1 MAKRTRLNV
10 SVQNPVLVMSVISE
24 IIENKGGM
32 VLSVDI
38 NESVLDAI
46 NLMAQ
51 VNIGAVLVQE
61 GDTIS
66 GIFTERDYLQK
77 IALKSLSSQETRV
90 GDVMTTPVVSAD
102 PGDSIQQC
110 METMT
115 TCHCRHLPVV
125 EDGKLL
131 GIVSI
136 GDLVKKMLDE
146 KQSEVEKLSEY
157 ITGTY

>member
-1 MAKRTRLNV
+1 
-10 SVQNPVLVMSVISE
+10 MSTVSE
-24 IIENKGGM
+24 ILENKGGM
-32 VLSVDI
+32 VLSV
-38 NESVLDAI
+38 SVTETVFDAI

-51 VNIGAVLVQE
+51 VNIGAILVQD

-77 IALKSLSSQETRV
+77 IALKSLSSKQTLV
-90 GDVMTTPVVSAD
+90 GDVMTSPVISAD
-102 PGDSIQQC
+102 PDDSVEQC

-125 EDGKLL
+125 ENGKLL

-136 GDLVKKMLDE
+136 GDLVKRMLDE
-146 KQSEVEKLSEY
+146 KESEVEHLNQY

>member
-1 MAKRTRLNV
+1 
-10 SVQNPVLVMSVISE
+10 MSVISE

-61 GDTIS
+61 NDTIS

-77 IALKSLSSQETRV
+77 IALKSLSSKDTRV
-90 GDVMTTPVVSAD
+90 GDVMTTPVVSAA
-102 PGDSIQQC
+102 PGDSVQQC

-115 TCHCRHLPVV
+115 TCRCRHLPIVK
-125 EDGKLL
+125 DGKLL

-146 KQSEVEKLSEY
+146 KEAEVEQLSQY

>member
-1 MAKRTRLNV
+1 
-10 SVQNPVLVMSVISE
+10 MSRVSE
-24 IIENKGGM
+24 ILEHKGGM
-32 VLSVDI
+32 VLSVDA
-38 NESVLDAI
+38 NDTVLAAI
-46 NLMAQ
+46 SLMAQ
-51 VNIGAVLVQE
+51 VNIGAVLVQKE
-61 GDTIS
+61 DTIS

-77 IALKSLSSQETRV
+77 IALKSRSSQETKV

-102 PGDSIQQC
+102 PSDSIQQC

-125 EDGKLL
+125 ENGNLL

-146 KQSEVEKLSEY
+146 KQSEVEKLSQY

>member
-1 MAKRTRLNV
+1 
-10 SVQNPVLVMSVISE
+10 MSTISE
-24 IIENKGGM
+24 ILENKGGM

-51 VNIGAVLVQE
+51 VNIGAVLVQQD
-61 GDTIS
+61 DTIS

-77 IALKSLSSQETRV
+77 IALKSLSSKQTRV
-90 GDVMTTPVVSAD
+90 GDVMTTPVISAD

-115 TCHCRHLPVV
+115 TCRCRHLPVV
-125 EDGKLL
+125 NNGTLL

-136 GDLVKKMLDE
+136 GDLVKKLLDE
-146 KQSEVEKLSEY
+146 KEIEVEQLSQY

>member
-1 MAKRTRLNV
+1 
-10 SVQNPVLVMSVISE
+10 
-24 IIENKGGM
+24 M
-32 VLSVDI
+32 VLSVEA
-38 NESVLDAI
+38 NETVFDAI

-51 VNIGAVLVQE
+51 VNIGAILVQH

-77 IALKSLSSQETRV
+77 IALKSRSSKETLV
-90 GDVMTTPVVSAD
+90 GDVMTSPVISAE
-102 PGDSIQQC
+102 PGDSIQKC

-115 TCHCRHLPVV
+115 SCHCRHLPVV
-125 EDGKLL
+125 ENGKLL

-136 GDLVKKMLDE
+136 GDLVKRMLDE
-146 KQSEVEKLSEY
+146 KESEVEQLNQY

>member
-1 MAKRTRLNV
+1 
-10 SVQNPVLVMSVISE
+10 MSRVSE
-24 IIENKGGM
+24 ILEHKGAM
-32 VLSVDI
+32 VLSVDTD
-38 NESVLDAI
+38 ETVLAAI
-46 NLMAQ
+46 SLMAQ
-51 VNIGAVLVQE
+51 VNIGAVLVQKD
-61 GDTIS
+61 DTIS

-77 IALKSLSSQETRV
+77 IALKSRSSQETRV
-90 GDVMTTPVVSAD
+90 GDVMTTPVISAD
-102 PGDSIQQC
+102 PNDSIQQC

-125 EDGKLL
+125 ENGNLL

-146 KQSEVEKLSEY
+146 KQSEVEKLSQY

>member
-1 MAKRTRLNV
+1 
-10 SVQNPVLVMSVISE
+10 
-24 IIENKGGM
+24 M

-38 NESVLDAI
+38 TETVFDAI

-51 VNIGAVLVQE
+51 VNIGAILVQKE
-61 GDTIS
+61 GTIS

-77 IALKSLSSQETRV
+77 IALKQLSSQETIV
-90 GDVMTTPVVSAD
+90 GDVMTSPVISAD
-102 PGDSIQQC
+102 PDDTIQKC

-115 TCHCRHLPVV
+115 TCRCRHLPVV

-146 KQSEVEKLSEY
+146 KQEEVEQLNQY

>member
-1 MAKRTRLNV
+1 
-10 SVQNPVLVMSVISE
+10 MSVISE

-61 GDTIS
+61 NDAIS

-102 PGDSIQQC
+102 PGDSVQQC

-115 TCHCRHLPVV
+115 TCRCRHLPIVNN
-125 EDGKLL
+125 GKLL

-146 KQSEVEKLSEY
+146 KEAEVEQLNQY

>member
-1 MAKRTRLNV
+1 
-10 SVQNPVLVMSVISE
+10 MSRVSE
-24 IIENKGGM
+24 ILEHKGGM

-38 NESVLDAI
+38 NDTVLDAI
-46 NLMAQ
+46 SLMAQ
-51 VNIGAVLVQE
+51 VNIGAVLVQQNE
-61 GDTIS
+61 TIA

-77 IALKSLSSQETRV
+77 IALKSLSSPQTKV
-90 GDVMTTPVVSAD
+90 GDVMTSPVISAD
-102 PGDSIQQC
+102 PGDSIQHC

-125 EDGKLL
+125 ENGKLL

-146 KQSEVEKLSEY
+146 KQNEVEKLSEY

>member
-1 MAKRTRLNV
+1 
-10 SVQNPVLVMSVISE
+10 MSRVSE
-24 IIENKGGM
+24 ILEHKGGM

-38 NESVLDAI
+38 SESVFDAI
-46 NLMAQ
+46 TLMAQ
-51 VNIGAVLVQE
+51 LNIGAVLVQQNE
-61 GDTIS
+61 SIS

-77 IALKSLSSQETRV
+77 IALQSLSSKQTKV
-90 GDVMTTPVVSAD
+90 GDVMTSPVISAD
-102 PGDSIQQC
+102 PGDSIQHC

-125 EDGKLL
+125 ENGKLL

-146 KQSEVEKLSEY
+146 KRNEVENLRQY

>member
-1 MAKRTRLNV
+1 MSKV
-10 SVQNPVLVMSVISE
+10 SGILE
-24 IIENKGGM
+24 HKGAM
-32 VLSVDI
+32 VLTVDV
-38 NESVLDAI
+38 NETVFDAI
-46 NLMAQ
+46 SLMAQ
-51 VNIGAVLVQE
+51 VNVGAVLVQKDE
-61 GDTIS
+61 TIA

-77 IALKSLSSQETRV
+77 IALKSRSSRETKI
-90 GDVMTTPVVSAD
+90 GDVMTSPVISAE
-102 PGDSIQQC
+102 PSDSVQHC

-146 KQSEVEKLSEY
+146 KQQEVEKLSEY

>member
-1 MAKRTRLNV
+1 
-10 SVQNPVLVMSVISE
+10 MSRVSE
-24 IIENKGGM
+24 ILEHKGGM

-38 NESVLDAI
+38 NETVLTAI

-51 VNIGAVLVQE
+51 VNVGAVLVQHN
-61 GDTIS
+61 DNIS

-77 IALKSLSSQETRV
+77 IALKTLSSKDTKV
-90 GDVMTTPVVSAD
+90 GDVMTTPVISAD
-102 PGDSIQQC
+102 PEDSIQQC

-125 EDGKLL
+125 KDGKLL

-146 KQSEVEKLSEY
+146 KQAEVEKLSQY

>member
-1 MAKRTRLNV
+1 
-10 SVQNPVLVMSVISE
+10 MSRVSE
-24 IIENKGGM
+24 ILEHKGGM

-38 NESVLDAI
+38 NETVLDAI
-46 NLMAQ
+46 SLMAQ
-51 VNIGAVLVQE
+51 VNIGAVLVQQ
-61 GDTIS
+61 DDSIA

-77 IALKSLSSQETRV
+77 IALESRSSPQTKV
-90 GDVMTTPVVSAD
+90 GDVMTSPVISAD
-102 PGDSIQQC
+102 PGDSVQHC

-125 EDGKLL
+125 ENGKLL

-146 KQSEVEKLSEY
+146 KQNEVEKLSQY

>member
-1 MAKRTRLNV
+1 
-10 SVQNPVLVMSVISE
+10 MSRVSE
-24 IIENKGGM
+24 ILEHKGGM
-32 VLSVDI
+32 VLSVDA
-38 NESVLDAI
+38 NDTVLAAI
-46 NLMAQ
+46 SLMAQ
-51 VNIGAVLVQE
+51 VNIGAVLVQKE
-61 GDTIS
+61 DTIS

-77 IALKSLSSQETRV
+77 IALKSRSSQETRV

-102 PGDSIQQC
+102 PSDSIQQC

-125 EDGKLL
+125 ENGNLL

-146 KQSEVEKLSEY
+146 KQSEVEKLSQY

>member
-1 MAKRTRLNV
+1 
-10 SVQNPVLVMSVISE
+10 MSKISE
-24 IIENKGGM
+24 ILDNKGAM

-46 NLMAQ
+46 NLMSQ
-51 VNIGAVLVQE
+51 VNIGAVLVQD
-61 GDTIS
+61 GDVIS

-77 IALKSLSSQETRV
+77 IALKDLSSKETRV
-90 GDVMTTPVVSAD
+90 GDVMTTPVVSAE
-102 PGDSIQQC
+102 PSDSIQQC

-115 TCHCRHLPVV
+115 TCRCRHLPVV
-125 EDGKLL
+125 SDGKLL

-136 GDLVKKMLDE
+136 GDLVKRLLDE
-146 KQSEVEKLSEY
+146 KEAEVEHLSQY

>member
-1 MAKRTRLNV
+1 
-10 SVQNPVLVMSVISE
+10 MSRVSE
-24 IIENKGGM
+24 ILEHKGGM

-38 NESVLDAI
+38 NETVLDAI
-46 NLMAQ
+46 SLMAQ
-51 VNIGAVLVQE
+51 LNIGAVLIQKNE
-61 GDTIS
+61 SIA

-77 IALKSLSSQETRV
+77 IALKSLSSQQTKV
-90 GDVMTTPVVSAD
+90 GDVMTSPVISAD
-102 PGDSIQQC
+102 PGDSIQHC

-125 EDGKLL
+125 ENGKLL

-146 KQSEVEKLSEY
+146 KQLEVEKLSQY